1 MVTGLAEAYDTCARI
16 ARGHYENFP
25 VASLLL
31 PRRMRPHVAAVYAFA
46 RVADDFADEGD
57 QTSDARLALLA
68 AWRERLMACTAAHD
82 SSDSAGLQACATA
95 DADNIFLALGST
107 IRACRLPVSLFDDLL
122 SAFRQDVTTT
132 RYETWNDVLN
142 YCRRSANPVG
152 RLVLGI
158 AGVDDEAL
166 ARSSDAVCTALQL
179 TNFWQDLARD
189 WRRGRLY
196 LPLEDCRREGADPAD
211 LDAGR
216 LTPAWRNVLRGAGAR
231 TVALFEQGRAVCDG
245 VHGRLGF
252 ELRLTWLGGRRILSR
267 LERDDYDVFHW
278 RPALGAPDV
287 PALVWQAMMWR
298 TR

>member
-1 MVTGLAEAYDTCARI
+1 MVTGVAEAYDTCARI
-16 ARGHYENFP
+16 ARDHYENFP
-25 VASLLL
+25 VASVLL

-46 RVADDFADEGD
+46 RAADDFADEGD
-57 QTSDARLALLA
+57 LAPAARLEMLEGWGA
-68 AWRERLMACTAAHD
+68 RLHACAAHD
-82 SSDSAGLQACATA
+82 PSDSAGLQPCAPSET
-95 DADNIFLALGST
+95 DKIFLALGST

-132 RYETWNDVLN
+132 RYETWDDLFD

-152 RLVLGI
+152 RLVLAV
-158 AGVDDEAL
+158 AGVEDEAL
-166 ARSSDAVCTALQL
+166 ARSSDARCTALQL
-179 TNFWQDLARD
+179 TNFWQDLASD

-196 LPLEDCRREGADPAD
+196 LPFEDCRREGADPAD

-216 LTPAWRNVLRGAGAR
+216 LTPAWRSVLSRAGAR
-231 TVALFEQGRAVCDG
+231 TAALFEQGRAVCGG

-267 LERDDYDVFHW
+267 LKREDYDVFHR

-287 PALVWQAMMWR
+287 PALVWQAIRWR
-298 TR
+298 AR